1 MARVLILDPVDAGLA
16 EELERHGI
24 STQDLSK
31 ASAESVES
39 ALPDA
44 EAIVVRSRTK
54 VTASMIE
61 HARRLRV
68 IGRAGAGTDNI
79 ETAAARARGIEI
91 LTVAGGNDRA
101 VAELALAFCFA
112 FARQL
117 VPAVEA
123 SRRGEW
129 AKSRL
134 SGFELAGETLGVVGL
149 GKIGKTLAA
158 LAHGLGMKVIGFDPF
173 VDPSDWEGPPV
184 ENAPLRDLLA
194 RSRFISVH
202 VPLSA
207 ETRGLIGADELAA
220 MRSDAYLI
228 QCSRGGVVDE
238 EALADALEAAGIAG
252 AGLDV
257 FSNEPEIPSRLAH
270 SPRVLATPHIGA
282 STEQAQ
288 IKIARLL
295 AHSLVRF
302 LRAES

>member
-1 MARVLILDPVDAGLA
+1 MARALILDPVDAGLPR
-16 EELERHGI
+16 ELERHGI
-24 STQDLSK
+24 SILDLSK
-31 ASAESVES
+31 ASAESVDA

-61 HARRLRV
+61 RAKRLRV

-79 ETAAARARGIEI
+79 DSAAARARGIEV

-134 SGFELAGETLGVVGL
+134 SGFELAGETLGIVGL
-149 GKIGKTLAA
+149 GRIGKMLATLG
-158 LAHGLGMKVIGFDPF
+158 HGLGMKLIGFDPF

-184 ENAPLRDLLA
+184 AKASLLDLLEN
-194 RSRFISVH
+194 SRFVSVH
-202 VPLSA
+202 VPLSE
-207 ETRGLIGADELAA
+207 ETRGLIGANELAR
-220 MRSDAYLI
+220 MRADAYLI

-238 EALADALEAAGIAG
+238 EALAEALEAGQIAG

-257 FSNEPEIPSRLAH
+257 FANEPDIPGRLARN
-270 SPRVLATPHIGA
+270 PRVLATPHIGA

-288 IKIARLL
+288 VKIARLL
-295 AHSLVRF
+295 AESLVRF
-302 LRAES
+302 LQGD